1 MVTPISLC
9 VCIDVDRDAPF
20 PISGY
25 AHAISLA
32 LHSEPQVHLD
42 PVKSARY
49 EATLAGLEKI
59 LDLASDSAI
68 DLTLFVEGRFAL
80 CNPDYVRTKKAD
92 FQNHEIGLHGL
103 DHEDFSAEDT
113 GVLISQPG
121 VLIQEGKSAVEEVFD
136 ANISGF
142 RAPYMRKGVI
152 SSFLLH
158 QLGFQY
164 DSSNYVY
171 LDASLCLPNL
181 KQKDELKEIPVIQ
194 LPKNEKY
201 RGMVFYLWPL
211 FEGKRRYSEY
221 TSAIRDICFANYGT
235 FETSSLPLSLN
246 LHPWH
251 LCYRVKDKKY
261 LVADEVESNVISLK
275 RIFEELVD
283 MQNQGL
289 IQIKKMKDA
298 SL

>member
-49 EATLAGLEKI
+49 EATLTGLEKI
-59 LDLASDSAI
+59 LDLASDLAI

-80 CNPDYVRTKKAD
+80 CNPDYVHTKKAD

-113 GVLISQPG
+113 GVLISQPRG
-121 VLIQEGKSAVEEVFD
+121 LIQEGKSAVEEIFD
-136 ANISGF
+136 TNIIGF
-142 RAPYMRKGVI
+142 RAPYMRKGEI

-164 DSSNYVY
+164 DSSTYVD
-171 LDASLCLPNL
+171 LDASLSLPTI
-181 KQKDELKEIPVIQ
+181 KQKNELREIPVIQ
-194 LPKNEKY
+194 LPKDEKY

-211 FEGKRRYSEY
+211 FEGKRNYSEY
-221 TSAIRDICFANYGT
+221 TSAIRDICVANN
-235 FETSSLPLSLN
+235 ETYEVSTLPLSLN

-251 LCYRVKDKKY
+251 LCYRIKDKKY
-261 LVADEVESNVISLK
+261 LMMDEVESNVTSLK
-275 RIFEELVD
+275 RIFEELVN

-289 IQIKKMKDA
+289 IQIKKMNDA